1 MKQYQKLWHLISK
14 SGISKGLLTLAILLI
29 LVDAAS
35 AVGFP
40 YLTQMLVDNL
50 SAEGLPWEL
59 VGLLVGVLLAGSIAQ
74 GLSYFLLGRLG
85 QDFVRETRT
94 RIHRRLVHLPVKEF
108 ESGRAAEPAS
118 RLINDSKVI
127 SELVSQQI
135 LVFVSGITT
144 LTASLVIL
152 WFIDAVLTAVLFG
165 CVIGA
170 FLCILP
176 LAGGLTKLSSQ
187 IQAEEAGFIG
197 RLSEVF
203 TQIRLLKSAGAE
215 QQESAIAGK
224 EFFSL
229 YKKGLK
235 EVKVFTLF
243 GPIVNLAVS
252 AAMISILV
260 VGASRVAEGAITL
273 GALVAFILYL
283 FNIVMPLAGLSTFV
297 ASLNKSA
304 GAAERLAEI
313 ELLETENPEGEAL
326 SLAGKSIQIRDLV
339 FSYDDE
345 AVPALNIENL
355 CLPANGI
362 TALVGGTGAGKSSL
376 FTLLNRYYE
385 CEGIELEGKPIS
397 TAALS
402 HWREQIAVVAQNTPV
417 LSGTVRF
424 NLCYGRHEPLSDE
437 QLIEALERAQLWP
450 HFKEQQGLN
459 TEIGEHGNNLSGGQK
474 QRLAIARAI
483 LREPNLL
490 ILDEATSALDSK
502 TEQAVSDALKPLMEN
517 RTSIIAAHRLST
529 VVDADQIVVLEK
541 GRVLDV
547 GKHEELLARCEHY
560 RQLVEQQLQL
570 GNGAEDI
577 ELPALA

>member
-1 MKQYQKLWHLISK
+1 MKQYHNLWQLISK
-14 SGISKGLLTLAILLI
+14 SGLSKGLLTLAILLI

-40 YLTQMLVDNL
+40 YLTQLLVDNL
-50 SAEGLPWEL
+50 SSEGLPWKL
-59 VGLLVGVLLAGSIAQ
+59 VGLLVGVLITGSIAQ
-74 GLSYFLLGRLG
+74 GLSYFLLGKLG
-85 QDFVRETRT
+85 QDFIRETRN

-127 SELVSQQI
+127 SDLVSQQI
-135 LVFVSGITT
+135 LVFFSGITT

-165 CVIGA
+165 CVIAA

-176 LAGGLTKLSSQ
+176 LAGGLTKLSTQ
-187 IQAEEAGFIG
+187 IQSEEAGFIG

-215 QQESAIAGK
+215 HQESSIAES

-229 YKKGLK
+229 YQKGLK

-243 GPIVNLAVS
+243 GPIVSLAIS

-260 VGASRVAEGAITL
+260 VGASRVTEGAITL

-304 GAAERLAEI
+304 GAAKRLAEI
-313 ELLETENPEGEAL
+313 ELLDTENREGDTI
-326 SLAGKSIQIRDLV
+326 SLAGKSIQIKDLV
-339 FSYDDE
+339 FSYADE
-345 AVPALNIENL
+345 AAPVLDIKNL
-355 CLPANGI
+355 CLPANRI

-385 CEGIELEGKPIS
+385 CQGIEVDGKPI
-397 TAALS
+397 ADMALVP
-402 HWREQIAVVAQNTPV
+402 WREQIAMVSATIIN
-417 LSGTVRF
+417 
-424 NLCYGRHEPLSDE
+424 
-437 QLIEALERAQLWP
+437 
-450 HFKEQQGLN
+450 N
-459 TEIGEHGNNLSGGQK
+459 TERVMDISC
-474 QRLAIARAI
+474 
-483 LREPNLL
+483 
-490 ILDEATSALDSK
+490 
-502 TEQAVSDALKPLMEN
+502 
-517 RTSIIAAHRLST
+517 
-529 VVDADQIVVLEK
+529 
-541 GRVLDV
+541 GR
-547 GKHEELLARCEHY
+547 
-560 RQLVEQQLQL
+560 
-570 GNGAEDI
+570 
-577 ELPALA
+577 